1 MKKRKKE
8 KFVVYCKDRIDTDY
22 GYLYQSSASNVSFCD
37 HGIVLDHYI
46 GGFRGNFYKP
56 VMIHGR
62 TCKDGVVKVDKIEE
76 ELYKILVEI
85 LR

>member
-8 KFVVYCKDRIDTDY
+8 KFVVYCEDKLDTDY
-22 GYLYQSSASNVSFCD
+22 GYLYQSSISNISFCD
-37 HGIVLDHYI
+37 HGIVLDSYMT
-46 GGFRGNFYKP
+46 GFDGNFYRP
-56 VMIHGR
+56 VMIYGK
-62 TCKDGVVKVDKIEE
+62 TYKNGVVKVDKIEE